1 MPKQHVAVPLLE
13 SVHSSLNALT
23 LRSPTTIGGIECYV
37 LLPASDPA
45 WPSAGDGNLRA
56 PDDEQEA
63 QDPYWTRS
71 TGWPDARWGYIHHDS
86 VIDGTYIATIS
97 TVGLIPVSE
106 PVPWDGRLLDFDE
119 AVGQWRHLLRDW
131 LSVIVGGPTGFLD
144 HLPVKG
150 ETHWADKGYSNEIWT
165 YYFDNRQRPR
175 CVSRWQWEHVL
186 AHTHASDQPPLAQV
200 LLTTARRA
208 AATGNPRLAV
218 IDAATAAEVALTA
231 GLADRLSAE
240 VSPQEA
246 QARLERTRMLGPRL
260 QLAQALSMTLPE
272 RIRTDLVDRRN
283 TVIHQGTAVTGD
295 DAQAAITAAGKLV
308 DQYEP
313 LAGHCQDP
321 TQPPTPAPTPVPGE
335 WNDEPPF

>member
-13 SVHSSLNALT
+13 SVYSSSDALT
-23 LRSPTTIGGIECYV
+23 LRSPTTIGNIECHV
-37 LLPASDPA
+37 LLPAPDPA
-45 WPSAGDGNLRA
+45 WPSADDWNLKA
-56 PDDEQEA
+56 PEDMHEA
-63 QDPYWTRS
+63 SDPYWTRS

-86 VIDGTYIATIS
+86 VTDGTHIATIS

-106 PVPWDGRLLDFDE
+106 PVPWDDRLLNFDE

-131 LSVIVGGPTGFLD
+131 LSVIVGGPTGFMD

-150 ETHWADKGYSNEIWT
+150 ETQWADKGYSNEIWT

-186 AHTHASDQPPLAQV
+186 THVHAGDQPPLAHV

-208 AATGNPRLAV
+208 AATGNARLAV

-240 VSPQEA
+240 ATPQEA
-246 QARLERTRMLGPRL
+246 RARLERTRMLGPRL
-260 QLAQALSMTLPE
+260 QLAQALGMTLPE
-272 RIRTDLVDRRN
+272 RIRADLVDRRN
-283 TVIHQGTAVTGD
+283 TVIHQGTAVTSD
-295 DAQAAITAAGKLV
+295 DAQTAITAAGKLV
-308 DQYEP
+308 EQYQP
-313 LAGHCQDP
+313 LAGHCRDP
-321 TQPPTPAPTPVPGE
+321 TQPPAPAPKPVPDG
-335 WNDEPPF
+335 WDDEPPF